1 MVVQA
6 PKMLH
11 DRFIIRS
18 FLHKSHERLL
28 HFRAESTAL
37 CRVPKRGRTEEREVG
52 VLQRRARG
60 EVARR
65 QDSCTDLSF
74 AAEQTRRS
82 G

>member
-11 DRFIIRS
+11 DRLIIRS
-18 FLHKSHERLL
+18 SLRKSHERPL
-28 HFRAESTAL
+28 HLRAESTAL
-37 CRVPKRGRTEEREVG
+37 CRGPSEGRTEESKVG
-52 VLQRRARG
+52 VLRRRARG
-60 EVARR
+60 EVARG